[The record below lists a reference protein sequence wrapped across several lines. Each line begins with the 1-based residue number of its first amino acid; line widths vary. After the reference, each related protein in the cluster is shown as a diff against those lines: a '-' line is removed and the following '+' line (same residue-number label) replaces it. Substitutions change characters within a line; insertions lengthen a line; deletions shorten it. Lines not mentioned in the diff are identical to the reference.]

1 MLKYLLERGEDCPK
15 VVATTHFH
23 DVFHGDLLS
32 PYKLPITFVHMQV
45 LLAFE
50 TDPTRELVAGG
61 VADDEDED
69 GASPLTS
76 GDKITKL
83 YKCARLISCFRSH

>member
-1 MLKYLLERGEDCPK
+1 MSFPLFVFRTLDDLE
-15 VVATTHFH
+15 VAHFH

-50 TDPTRELVAGG
+50 TDPTRELVAGSG
-61 VADDEDED
+61 ADNEDED
-69 GASPLTS
+69 DVSPLTS
-76 GDKITKL
+76 GDKITYL
-83 YKCARLISCFRSH
+83 YKCARPISYFSSH